1 MKAEVNLCSL
11 TDRLEGILISG
22 RHIEWKRWMLE
33 DTVECNLPIKI
44 GGYECKSWRQAV
56 KSYIKDYEIDYSKM
70 IINLDLDDDSAL
82 PDSECT
88 IYYINSQ
95 GADQILVIALP
106 EEEVENATNR
116 S

>member
-22 RHIEWKRWMLE
+22 SHIEWRRWMLE

-56 KSYIKDYEIDYSKM
+56 KSYINDYETDCNKM
-70 IINLDLDDDSAL
+70 IINLAIDIDDDSII

-106 EEEVENATNR
+106 EEEVENATN
-116 S
+116 